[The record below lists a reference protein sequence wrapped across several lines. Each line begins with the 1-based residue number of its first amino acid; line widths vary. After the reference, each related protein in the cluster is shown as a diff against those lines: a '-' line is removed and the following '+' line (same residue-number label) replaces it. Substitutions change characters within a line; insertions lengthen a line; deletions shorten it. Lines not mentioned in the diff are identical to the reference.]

1 MSVDAASAD
10 TIKPRPA
17 AIVSRRKFDPPYALI
32 TLVILIA
39 IWQLACLGGVPAFLL
54 PAPYDIAKD
63 LFSHAAYFVPHAW
76 ATMLV
81 VILGFVASAAVGLP
95 LAIALS
101 YSRVLNKSLYPLI
114 VGSQVVPKVAIAPL
128 MLAWFGFGLTP
139 KIAIVIAIAFF
150 PVVINSVVG
159 LRSTPPQMIYLAH
172 SMGAN
177 LWQIFWRFCL
187 PQALPSIL
195 AGMKMA
201 AVLAVIGAVVGEFVG
216 ADAGLGY
223 IILTA
228 SSNFDITRQFSAIIL
243 LSALG
248 MIFFWLI
255 EAIEQKVIPWHV
267 SIRAEQRA

>member
-1 MSVDAASAD
+1 MSLDAASAD
-10 TIKPRPA
+10 TIKPPRA

-32 TLVILIA
+32 TLIILIA

-63 LFSHAAYFVPHAW
+63 LVSHAAYFVPHAW

-95 LAIALS
+95 LSIALS

-114 VGSQVVPKVAIAPL
+114 VGSQVVPK
-128 MLAWFGFGLTP
+128 
-139 KIAIVIAIAFF
+139 IAIAFF

>member
-1 MSVDAASAD
+1 
-10 TIKPRPA
+10 
-17 AIVSRRKFDPPYALI
+17 
-32 TLVILIA
+32 
-39 IWQLACLGGVPAFLL
+39 VPAFLL

-101 YSRVLNKSLYPLI
+101 YSRLLNKSLYPLI

-248 MIFFWLI
+248 MVFFWLI
-255 EAIEQKVIPWHV
+255 EALEQKVIPWHV
-267 SIRAEQRA
+267 SIRAERRT

>member
-1 MSVDAASAD
+1 MSVDVSSAETIGPRRASTA
-10 TIKPRPA
+10 P
-17 AIVSRRKFDPPYALI
+17 RRKLDPPYALI
-32 TLVILIA
+32 TLLILIA
-39 IWQLACLGGVPAFLL
+39 VWQLACIAGVPAFLL

-63 LFSHAAYFVPHAW
+63 LVSHALYFVPHTW
-76 ATMLV
+76 ATALV
-81 VILGFVASAAVGLP
+81 VIIGFVASAAVGLP

-128 MLAWFGFGLTP
+128 MLAWFGFGLAP

-172 SMGAN
+172 SMGAS

-195 AGMKMA
+195 AGLKMA

-228 SSNFDITRQFSAIIL
+228 SSNFDITRQFSALIL

-255 EAIEQKVIPWHV
+255 EIIERNVIPWHV
-267 SIRAEQRA
+267 SVRTERRG